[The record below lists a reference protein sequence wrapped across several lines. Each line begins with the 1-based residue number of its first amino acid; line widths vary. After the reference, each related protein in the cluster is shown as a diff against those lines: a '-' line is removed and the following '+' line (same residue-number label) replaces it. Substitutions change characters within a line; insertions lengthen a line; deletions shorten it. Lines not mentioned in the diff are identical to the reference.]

1 MATPLQ
7 PTSASVVQLLDS
19 VVTTRWP
26 ISTAECEPL
35 WSPLGIRLAELTEL
49 PPGHDDLLMQELGT
63 GLEGPVES
71 SLISTPDG
79 RPRSLGLFLYSSET
93 DEADQETKLA
103 FDAITGDMTETWG
116 PNVLQ
121 DRNPGARVWEVDG
134 QVVELYLHARP
145 THPRTGQL
153 VGPACLQIGLGPPE
167 PDPFAPGSAT

>member
-35 WSPLGIRLAELTEL
+35 WSPLGIRLAEPAKL
-49 PPGHDDLLMQELGT
+49 PPDHDDLLMLEVET

-79 RPRSLGLFLYSSET
+79 RPRSLGFFLYSSDT
-93 DEADQETKLA
+93 DETDQETRLA
-103 FDAITGDMTETWG
+103 FDATTEDMTKTWG
-116 PNVLQ
+116 PDVLE
-121 DRNPGARVWEVDG
+121 DRSPGARVWEVDG
-134 QVVELYLHARP
+134 QVELYLHPHP

-153 VGPACLQIGLGPPE
+153 IGPACLQIGLGPPE